1 MGKTLLRRPLVKP
14 FDWNAGRNWLPLFT
28 ATRINLGSAYWL
40 DEIGGIDWSGLPMG
54 WLVR

>member
-1 MGKTLLRRPLVKP
+1 MKP